1 MNNSEQKVFRWL
13 HNYTDN
19 FIDKSEYNVTE
30 DEDLKKLNILYKE
43 LIIRNTV
50 MNVTSPE
57 FFKYIL
63 KNKI

>member
-1 MNNSEQKVFRWL
+1 MNTNENKAFRWL
-13 HNYTDN
+13 HNYTN
-19 FIDKSEYNVTE
+19 EFVDKNKSDITK
-30 DEDLKKLNILYKE
+30 DDDLRKLNIIYRE

-50 MNVTSPE
+50 MNVTSPK